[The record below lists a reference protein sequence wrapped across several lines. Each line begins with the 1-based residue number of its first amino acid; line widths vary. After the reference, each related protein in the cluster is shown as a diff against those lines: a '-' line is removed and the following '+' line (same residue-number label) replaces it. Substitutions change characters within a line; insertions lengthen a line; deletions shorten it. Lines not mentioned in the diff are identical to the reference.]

1 MAHGHNVPPL
11 SHFLLI
17 SLRVPRHEINLI
29 LRLVLGQILRLLL
42 VLFLLLA
49 EHERVVTIALHLVHL
64 FGLRFETPLIA
75 FDFLHHWGP
84 DQVQLID
91 FILFSLLFFL
101 LLIELFH
108 GEAEVTLYV
117 LLQILVPS
125 LGLSDLVVEVE
136 HVAGQLLRVRFFLL

>member
-1 MAHGHNVPPL
+1 MAHGHNVAPL

-17 SLRVPRHEINLI
+17 SLRVPRHEIYLI

-84 DQVQLID
+84 DQVQLIY
-91 FILFSLLFFL
+91 FKLFSLLFFL

-136 HVAGQLLRVRFFLL
+136 HVAVQLLRVRFFLL

>member
-1 MAHGHNVPPL
+1 M
-11 SHFLLI
+11 LI
-17 SLRVPRHEINLI
+17 SLRVPRHEIYLI

-64 FGLRFETPLIA
+64 FGLRFETPLIT

-91 FILFSLLFFL
+91 FKLFFLLFFL

-125 LGLSDLVVEVE
+125 LDLSDLVVEVE
-136 HVAGQLLRVRFFLL
+136 HVARQLLRVRFFLL